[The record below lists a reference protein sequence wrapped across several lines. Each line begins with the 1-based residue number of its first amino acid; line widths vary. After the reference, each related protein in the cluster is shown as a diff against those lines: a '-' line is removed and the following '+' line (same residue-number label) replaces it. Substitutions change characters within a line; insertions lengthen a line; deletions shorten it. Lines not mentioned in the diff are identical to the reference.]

1 MSNKSPSYAW
11 IRQQHQ
17 RTYVPATVEAPDGF
31 KRLKS
36 SIPLALEETPNSI
49 CGLAR
54 RVGWTDEEGVEEAIY
69 RLKLPVRLLGASNAT
84 IPGFFV
90 LKDGVFVEFVP
101 PHMSPSCHD
110 E

>member
-1 MSNKSPSYAW
+1 MSTKSLSYAW
-11 IRQQHQ
+11 IRQQHK

-36 SIPLALEETPNSI
+36 NIPLALQETPNSI

-54 RVGWTDEEGVEEAIY
+54 RVGWTHEGSAKEAIY
-69 RLKLPVRLLGASNAT
+69 RLKLQARLLGASNAT

-101 PHMSPSCHD
+101 PRV
-110 E
+110 

>member
-1 MSNKSPSYAW
+1 MSTKSPSYAW
-11 IRQQHQ
+11 IREQHR

-36 SIPLALEETPNSI
+36 SIPLALQETPNSI

-54 RVGWTDEEGVEEAIY
+54 RVGWTHEKGANKEAIY
-69 RLKLPVRLLGASNAT
+69 RLKLQVHLLGVSNAT

-101 PHMSPSCHD
+101 PHGSPF
-110 E
+110 